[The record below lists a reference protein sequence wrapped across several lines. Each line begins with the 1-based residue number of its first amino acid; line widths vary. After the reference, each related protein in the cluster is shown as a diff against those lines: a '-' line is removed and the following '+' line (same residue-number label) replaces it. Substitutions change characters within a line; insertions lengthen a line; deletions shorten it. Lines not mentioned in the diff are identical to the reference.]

1 MVRLLFSSLSE
12 AMMLIIGFCSKI
24 RNSEF
29 FRPGNHAPEDV
40 QEDLCL
46 ALEDLRLD
54 YVDLYLVNS
63 CS

>member
-12 AMMLIIGFCSKI
+12 AMMLIIGFCCKV
-24 RNSEF
+24 RNTKF

-40 QEDLCL
+40 QEDLCS
-46 ALEDLRLD
+46 ALKDLRLD

>member
-12 AMMLIIGFCSKI
+12 AMMLIIGFCSKV
-24 RNSEF
+24 RNTKF

-40 QEDLCL
+40 QEDLCS
-46 ALEDLRLD
+46 ALKDLRLD
-54 YVDLYLVNS
+54 YIDLYLVNS

>member
-1 MVRLLFSSLSE
+1 MVRILFSSLSE
-12 AMMLIIGFCSKI
+12 AMMLIIGFCFKI

-29 FRPGNHAPEDV
+29 FRLGNHAPKDV
-40 QEDLCL
+40 QEDLYS
-46 ALEDLRLD
+46 ALEDLWLD